1 VESGV
6 ITEEQATTVRL
17 AEEATRA
24 VIEVD
29 EFTRAEIEGFDE
41 PAFRPAVSGN

>member
-1 VESGV
+1 M

-17 AEEATRA
+17 AQEAAWA

-29 EFTRAEIEGFDE
+29 EFTRAEIEGAQKSAPQVGTNTD
-41 PAFRPAVSGN
+41 